1 MVPWNIVAP
10 KNDLRP
16 WSIRMSSILK
26 MLCISTVTPQTFWL
40 WGIERLAFLDARDKN
55 GMAEK
60 SSRAGPKPQL
70 ILGRKTRGTKGNM
83 PEIAWNMIVKWL
95 INSAAG
101 FWNLQAPKK
110 KLTPG
115 GYCSHCESRASSL
128 RLCGCR
134 AILSQTRAKHSK
146 SETTARQA
154 KNKLTRSESAPDR
167 YKCLKNSLEAMPQC
181 AACR

>member
-10 KNDLRP
+10 KNELRP

-26 MLCISTVTPQTFWL
+26 MLCISTVTPRTFWL

-60 SSRAGPKPQL
+60 SSRTGPKPQL

-95 INSAAG
+95 IQPLDFEIPKPQKKNWPLAATARTASLEPPAWDSAGA
-101 FWNLQAPKK
+101 
-110 KLTPG
+110 
-115 GYCSHCESRASSL
+115 E
-128 RLCGCR
+128 
-134 AILSQTRAKHSK
+134 LSWAKHERSIPKVKRLRVKQRTSWHGQNLPLTDTSVSK
-146 SETTARQA
+146 IA
-154 KNKLTRSESAPDR
+154 
-167 YKCLKNSLEAMPQC
+167 
-181 AACR
+181 